1 MIIMTNLSKTLLF
14 LFGVA
19 MIEVHGIDDGIPE
32 SRSKEIVSKIDSIV
46 AEVVAEESAN
56 NADATGEELT
66 LNRGE
71 REAEPGLK
79 KLLKKL
85 FKKSKR
91 NAEPEAEA
99 QFQTCVGSQC
109 NQNNLGSPFGAFG
122 GFGPAA
128 QPLGFGF
135 GGFSGVQQNCLGS
148 QCNQNNVFGKRK
160 REIAEAVD
168 RLATDILNEEAKQV
182 AKREAEARIA
192 NCVGS
197 QCNQNNLGVGAF
209 NFNPFNFGVGA
220 QQNCVGSQCN
230 QNNLFGR
237 RKREIADAVNQLAE
251 DMLVEEINHVV
262 QKEAEGQRKR
272 REIVAS
278 ILEGF

>member
-1 MIIMTNLSKTLLF
+1 MGMINMNNISTTLLVF
-14 LFGVA
+14 LGVA
-19 MIEVHGIDDGIPE
+19 MFKVHGIDDGIL
-32 SRSKEIVSKIDSIV
+32 DSMV
-46 AEVVAEESAN
+46 AEVVAEESGN
-56 NADATGEELT
+56 NKADATGEELI
-66 LNRGE
+66 LNREE

-91 NAEPEAEA
+91 NADPEAEA
-99 QFQTCVGSQC
+99 QFQSCDGSQC

-135 GGFSGVQQNCLGS
+135 GGFSGAQQNCLGS

-168 RLATDILNEEAKQV
+168 KLATDILNEEAKQV
-182 AKREAEARIA
+182 AKREADAQFL

-197 QCNQNNLGVGAF
+197 QCNQNNLGI
-209 NFNPFNFGVGA
+209 NFGAVNNFGPVN
-220 QQNCVGSQCN
+220 NCIGSQCN
-230 QNNLFGR
+230 TNNFFGR
-237 RKREIADAVNQLAE
+237 RKKEIADAVNQLAE

-262 QKEAEGQRKR
+262 QKEAEGQRKK

-278 ILEGF
+278 ILEEF

>member
-1 MIIMTNLSKTLLF
+1 M
-14 LFGVA
+14 G
-19 MIEVHGIDDGIPE
+19 
-32 SRSKEIVSKIDSIV
+32 KEIVSKIDSIV
-46 AEVVAEESAN
+46 AEVVAEESSN
-56 NADATGEELT
+56 NKVEATGEDLT
-66 LNRGE
+66 LNREG

-99 QFQTCVGSQC
+99 QFQSCVGSQC

-135 GGFSGVQQNCLGS
+135 GGFSGAQQNCLGS

-182 AKREAEARIA
+182 AKREADAQFL

-197 QCNQNNLGVGAF
+197 QCNQNNLGI
-209 NFNPFNFGVGA
+209 NFGAVN
-220 QQNCVGSQCN
+220 NCIGSQCN
-230 QNNLFGR
+230 TNNFFGR

-251 DMLVEEINHVV
+251 DMLVEEISHVV
-262 QKEAEGQRKR
+262 QKEAEGQRKK

-278 ILEGF
+278 ILEEF

>member
-1 MIIMTNLSKTLLF
+1 MGMINMNNISTTLLVF
-14 LFGVA
+14 LGVA
-19 MIEVHGIDDGIPE
+19 MFKVHGIDDGIL
-32 SRSKEIVSKIDSIV
+32 DSMV
-46 AEVVAEESAN
+46 AEVVAEESGN
-56 NADATGEELT
+56 NKADATGEELI
-66 LNRGE
+66 LNREE

-99 QFQTCVGSQC
+99 QFQSCVGSQC

-135 GGFSGVQQNCLGS
+135 GGFSGAQQNCLGS

-182 AKREAEARIA
+182 AKREADAQFL

-197 QCNQNNLGVGAF
+197 QCNQNNFGAI
-209 NFNPFNFGVGA
+209 NNFGGA
-220 QQNCVGSQCN
+220 VNNCIGSQCKT
-230 QNNLFGR
+230 NNFFGR
-237 RKREIADAVNQLAE
+237 RKREI
-251 DMLVEEINHVV
+251 
-262 QKEAEGQRKR
+262 
-272 REIVAS
+272 
-278 ILEGF
+278 

>member
-1 MIIMTNLSKTLLF
+1 MTKYSKIILF
-14 LFGVA
+14 FFGVLV
-19 MIEVHGIDDGIPE
+19 IQVYGIDDGILE
-32 SRSKEIVSKIDSIV
+32 TRSKEIASEIDSMV
-46 AEVVAEESAN
+46 AEVVLEDSAN
-56 NADATGEELT
+56 NKIDATGEELT
-66 LNRGE
+66 LKREE

-85 FKKSKR
+85 VKKSKR
-91 NAEPEAEA
+91 NAEPEA
-99 QFQTCVGSQC
+99 QFQSCFGSQC
-109 NQNNLGSPFGAFG
+109 NQNNLGSSFGAFG
-122 GFGPAA
+122 GFGSAA

-135 GGFSGVQQNCLGS
+135 GGFSGAQQNCLGS
-148 QCNQNNVFGKRK
+148 QCNQNNVLGKRK

-182 AKREAEARIA
+182 AKREAEAQIQ
-192 NCVGS
+192 NCAGS
-197 QCNQNNLGVGAF
+197 QCNQNNLGLGVL
-209 NFNPFNFGVGA
+209 NLNPFNFGVGA

-251 DMLVEEINHVV
+251 DMLVEEINHAVH
-262 QKEAEGQRKR
+262 KEAEVQRKR

>member
-1 MIIMTNLSKTLLF
+1 MTNASQTLLF
-14 LFGVA
+14 LFGVV
-19 MIEVHGIDDGIPE
+19 IIKVHGTDDGILE
-32 SRSKEIVSKIDSIV
+32 SRSKEIVSKIDTIV
-46 AEVVAEESAN
+46 AEVVAEESASKK
-56 NADATGEELT
+56 ADANGEELT
-66 LNRGE
+66 LNREE

-99 QFQTCVGSQC
+99 QFQSCVGSQC

-135 GGFSGVQQNCLGS
+135 GGFSGAQQNCLGS

-168 RLATDILNEEAKQV
+168 KLATDILNEEAKQV
-182 AKREAEARIA
+182 AKREADAQLF

-197 QCNQNNLGVGAF
+197 QCNQNNLG
-209 NFNPFNFGVGA
+209 FNFGAVNNFGPVN
-220 QQNCVGSQCN
+220 NCIGSQCN
-230 QNNLFGR
+230 TNNFFGR

-262 QKEAEGQRKR
+262 QKEAEGQRKK

-278 ILEGF
+278 ILEEF

>member
-1 MIIMTNLSKTLLF
+1 MTVNGL
-14 LFGVA
+14 
-19 MIEVHGIDDGIPE
+19 DDGILE
-32 SRSKEIVSKIDSIV
+32 SRSEEIVSKIDSMV
-46 AEVVAEESAN
+46 AEAVLEESAN
-56 NADATGEELT
+56 NKGDVTGEELT
-66 LNRGE
+66 LNREE

-85 FKKSKR
+85 VKKSKR
-91 NAEPEAEA
+91 NAEPEA
-99 QFQTCVGSQC
+99 QFQSCVGSQC
-109 NQNNLGSPFGAFG
+109 NQNNLGSRFGAFG

-135 GGFSGVQQNCLGS
+135 GGLSGAQQNCFGS

-182 AKREAEARIA
+182 AKREAEAQIA

-209 NFNPFNFGVGA
+209 NFNPFNFGG
-220 QQNCVGSQCN
+220 QLNCVGSQCN

-251 DMLVEEINHVV
+251 DMIVEEINHAVL
-262 QKEAEGQRKR
+262 QEAEGQRKR

>member
-1 MIIMTNLSKTLLF
+1 MGMINMNNISTTLLVF
-14 LFGVA
+14 LGVA
-19 MIEVHGIDDGIPE
+19 MFKVHGIDDGIL
-32 SRSKEIVSKIDSIV
+32 DSMV
-46 AEVVAEESAN
+46 AEVVAEESAIN
-56 NADATGEELT
+56 KADATGEELT
-66 LNRGE
+66 LNREE

-91 NAEPEAEA
+91 NAEPEPEAEA
-99 QFQTCVGSQC
+99 QFQSCVGSQC

-122 GFGPAA
+122 GFGSAA

-135 GGFSGVQQNCLGS
+135 GGFSGAQQNCLGS

-168 RLATDILNEEAKQV
+168 KLATDILNEEAKQV
-182 AKREAEARIA
+182 AKREAEAQIQ
-192 NCVGS
+192 NCAGS
-197 QCNQNNLGVGAF
+197 QCNQNNLGLGAL
-209 NFNPFNFGVGA
+209 NLNPFNFGVGA

>member
-1 MIIMTNLSKTLLF
+1 MTVNGL
-14 LFGVA
+14 
-19 MIEVHGIDDGIPE
+19 DDGILE
-32 SRSKEIVSKIDSIV
+32 SRSEEIVSKIDSMV
-46 AEVVAEESAN
+46 AEAVLEESAN
-56 NADATGEELT
+56 NKGDVTGEELT
-66 LNRGE
+66 LNREE

-99 QFQTCVGSQC
+99 QFQSCVGSQC

-135 GGFSGVQQNCLGS
+135 GGFSGAQQNCVGS
-148 QCNQNNVFGKRK
+148 QCNQNNLFGKRK

-182 AKREAEARIA
+182 EKREAEAQIQ
-192 NCVGS
+192 NCAGS
-197 QCNQNNLGVGAF
+197 QCNQNNLGLGAL
-209 NFNPFNFGVGA
+209 NLNPFNFGVGA
-220 QQNCVGSQCN
+220 QLNCVGSQCN

-251 DMLVEEINHVV
+251 DMIVEEINHAVL
-262 QKEAEGQRKR
+262 QEAEGQRKR

>member
-1 MIIMTNLSKTLLF
+1 M
-14 LFGVA
+14 G
-19 MIEVHGIDDGIPE
+19 
-32 SRSKEIVSKIDSIV
+32 KEIVSKIDSIV

-56 NADATGEELT
+56 NKADATDEELT
-66 LNRGE
+66 LNREE
-71 REAEPGLK
+71 READPGLK

-99 QFQTCVGSQC
+99 QFQSCVGSQC

-135 GGFSGVQQNCLGS
+135 GGFSGAQQNCLGS

-168 RLATDILNEEAKQV
+168 KLATDILNEEAKQV
-182 AKREAEARIA
+182 AKREADAQFL
-192 NCVGS
+192 NCV
-197 QCNQNNLGVGAF
+197 
-209 NFNPFNFGVGA
+209 
-220 QQNCVGSQCN
+220 
-230 QNNLFGR
+230 
-237 RKREIADAVNQLAE
+237 
-251 DMLVEEINHVV
+251 
-262 QKEAEGQRKR
+262 
-272 REIVAS
+272 
-278 ILEGF
+278 